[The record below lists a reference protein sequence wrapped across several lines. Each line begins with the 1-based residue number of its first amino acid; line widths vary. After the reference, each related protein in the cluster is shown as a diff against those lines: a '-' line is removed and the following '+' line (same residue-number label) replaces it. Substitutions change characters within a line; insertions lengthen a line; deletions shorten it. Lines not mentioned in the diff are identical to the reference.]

1 MENNNSQTTQGLFIT
16 IILGIYF
23 TILQAYEYFEA
34 PFTIAD

>member
-23 TILQAYEYFEA
+23 TIL
-34 PFTIAD
+34 